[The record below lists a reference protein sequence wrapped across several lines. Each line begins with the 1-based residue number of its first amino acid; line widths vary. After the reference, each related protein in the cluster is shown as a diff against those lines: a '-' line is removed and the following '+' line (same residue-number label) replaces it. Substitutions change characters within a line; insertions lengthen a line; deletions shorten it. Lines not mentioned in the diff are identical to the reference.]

1 MTHPNAK
8 RGKIVSE
15 AEFRRMWLDASLTAR
30 EIGERLGVT
39 EQAVRCRAISRG
51 LPPRKGGGGKF
62 RKIDPERFR
71 RMWDANVGS
80 ADIARAFR
88 VTQPCVN
95 LRAREW
101 GFPKRNCTRW
111 NMVPLVRFL
120 LAETARETEAALRL
134 AEMVD
139 GYRDP
144 RNTGRRAA

>member
-1 MTHPNAK
+1 MIHPSAK
-8 RGKIVSE
+8 RGKVVSE
-15 AEFRRMWLDASLTAR
+15 AEFRRMWMDETITAR
-30 EIGERLGVT
+30 EIGEQLGVS
-39 EQAVRCRAISRG
+39 EQAVRFRAKNRG

-62 RKIDPERFR
+62 RKIDPVRFR

-80 ADIARAFR
+80 ADIARAFG
-88 VTQPCVN
+88 VTQPGVN
-95 LRAREW
+95 LRARQW

-120 LAETARETEAALRL
+120 WAETARQEQAAMKL

-144 RNTGRRAA
+144 RSIRGKAA